1 MESMVLFKHMLQPT
15 EERRHKP
22 NKDKKLH
29 WRHSTKTRWLQ
40 LQHLGST
47 TWGNC
52 QSLYSRTNGWV
63 RYWVTI
69 VIKKGFLPLTIF
81 LSSGFMTRYGVACLD
96 GHPCDT
102 YGENYYW
109 CRSDFYFDEWTSN
122 FWIWIGSHLQN
133 WHRAPGV
140 GLLLSWQTSHNIR
153 RGVLHQLF
161 SCTSS
166 RKEIMLWNFEL
177 CFCLQSIFFF
187 SHATTMCVVWEESPT
202 TGAIPIPRKTGTIA
216 HPGISWRDL
225 SNFNKRCLWF
235 SFPFR
240 C

>member
-109 CRSDFYFDEWTSN
+109 CRSDFYFDEWYLKLLDLD
-122 FWIWIGSHLQN
+122 WITFAEL
-133 WHRAPGV
+133 APG
-140 GLLLSWQTSHNIR
+140 SWSGITALMTDITQYTER
-153 RGVLHQLF
+153 CVTPTFFLHQLSKGNNVMEF
-161 SCTSS
+161 W
-166 RKEIMLWNFEL
+166 IMFLSTIN
-177 CFCLQSIFFF
+177 FFF
-187 SHATTMCVVWEESPT
+187 QSCYNDVCSLGGESYNWCYT
-202 TGAIPIPRKTGTIA
+202 DSEKNWDYCSPRYILKGSFKLQQKVSLIF
-216 HPGISWRDL
+216 IS
-225 SNFNKRCLWF
+225 F
-235 SFPFR
+235 
-240 C
+240 